1 MTTNRRRLNRADAE
15 HLLRRDRVERLRDGD
30 PLLERLRTAAAPAFA
45 DEFVGEREAVAAFRL
60 TAHEPEP
67 LPRRRSMIKTALTKV
82 LTLKAAAVL
91 AAASAGG
98 VALAASTG
106 VLPNPLDHSSPNTP
120 ASAHA
125 TASHGPGGAH
135 GTPSPSLVGL
145 CRAYAAGAG
154 ADHGKALD
162 DPAFTVLI
170 STAGGRDNVDAYC
183 ASVLTSP
190 GASAEPTHGA
200 ATPHL
205 TGAPTAHPSGAPTEH
220 PTGSPTAHP
229 TGSP

>member
-1 MTTNRRRLNRADAE
+1 
-15 HLLRRDRVERLRDGD
+15 
-30 PLLERLRTAAAPAFA
+30 
-45 DEFVGEREAVAAFRL
+45 
-60 TAHEPEP
+60 
-67 LPRRRSMIKTALTKV
+67 MIKTALAKV

-106 VLPNPLDHSSPNTP
+106 VLPNPLDHSSSNPP

-125 TASHGPGGAH
+125 TATSSHGPEGAN

-145 CRAYAAGAG
+145 CHAYTAGAG

-170 STAGGRDNVDAYC
+170 TTAGGRDHVDAYC

-190 GASAEPTHGA
+190 GASAESTDGA
-200 ATPHL
+200 ATPHP
-205 TGAPTAHPSGAPTEH
+205 TGAPSTH
-220 PTGSPTAHP
+220 PTGSATTHPAGSPTAHP
-229 TGSP
+229 TGPPTTQSAG